1 MEYPINKLLESIF
14 RTHFNVKNIDW
25 TPLSEHVKIKDCSKN
40 TTIRTAYQTERNLYY
55 ILSGATASLAYK
67 EGKLVCIDLCFKG
80 EFFGDYSSLI
90 SNNHSPLELRS
101 LTRCQYL
108 SFPFTRLLETYAQ
121 LPSQIAEAI
130 GRQSAEHLYILK
142 QQELIELKTLSAAER
157 YTNLL
162 EKQPEIF
169 QQIPLKYIASYLG
182 MTAESLSRIR
192 KSNIK

>member
-1 MEYPINKLLESIF
+1 MEYPISELLENIF
-14 RTHFNVKNIDW
+14 RTHFNVENIDW
-25 TPLSEHVKIKDCSKN
+25 TSLSKHVKIEECTKN
-40 TTIRTAYQTERNLYY
+40 TIIRPAYKAEHNLYY

-67 EGKLVCIDLCFKG
+67 DNKLACIDLCFKD

-121 LPSQIAEAI
+121 LPSQIAETI
-130 GRQSAEHLYILK
+130 GRQSAEYLYILK
-142 QQELIELKTLSAAER
+142 QQELIELKTLSATER

-182 MTAESLSRIR
+182 VTAESLSRIR
-192 KSNIK
+192 KSHIK